1 MISNKK
7 DLYKLINSILK
18 PSGFTQ
24 KGDTWYL
31 HTDECICF
39 LNIGKSPYGGY
50 YGDVIGCFLK
60 EINQDKGEFPSYY
73 KCNLK
78 YYLEN
83 LTGERDLVNRVLD
96 LENKSFTK
104 NEREIVLKDLIENYA
119 LPFLEEI
126 GTRQGIKNASKKYK
140 GLTKRMNVDI
150 KKALS
155 IED

>member
-1 MISNKK
+1 MINNQK
-7 DLYKLINSILK
+7 DLYGFIDSIMK
-18 PSGFTQ
+18 Q
-24 KGDTWYL
+24 KGFMKKKDTWYL

-60 EINQDKGEFPSYY
+60 EIYQDECEFPSYY

-83 LTGERDLVNRVLD
+83 LTGERDLVNQVLD

-126 GTRQGIKNASKKYK
+126 STKQGIKNASKKYK
-140 GLTKRMNVDI
+140 GLTNRMNMDI